1 MIELNFE
8 ALITSIEE
16 KTTATGNNFTTVR
29 LTHEGEAFGR
39 SVVTVV
45 DAVLPN
51 SMKDTFPTEGTKGN
65 VKLYMTSRDYNG
77 RPFYNFRI
85 NEFKVI
91 KEEAPAQPEVEVKTI
106 EEIDVDTIPF

>member
-8 ALITSIEE
+8 ATIGSIEE

-39 SVVTVV
+39 SVVTVI

-51 SMKDTFPTEGTKGN
+51 AMKDSFPSEGTKGK

-85 NEFKVI
+85 NAFEAVAEAKP
-91 KEEAPAQPEVEVKTI
+91 APAVDATPTVENLDI
-106 EEIDVDTIPF
+106 DTIPF

>member
-8 ALITSIEE
+8 ATIGSIEE

-29 LTHEGEAFGR
+29 LTNEGEAFGR

-51 SMKDTFPTEGTKGN
+51 SMKDSFPPEGTKGK

-85 NEFKVI
+85 NAFELKP
-91 KEEAPAQPEVEVKTI
+91 EEQPAPVAEPTPSVENLDI
-106 EEIDVDTIPF
+106 DTIPF